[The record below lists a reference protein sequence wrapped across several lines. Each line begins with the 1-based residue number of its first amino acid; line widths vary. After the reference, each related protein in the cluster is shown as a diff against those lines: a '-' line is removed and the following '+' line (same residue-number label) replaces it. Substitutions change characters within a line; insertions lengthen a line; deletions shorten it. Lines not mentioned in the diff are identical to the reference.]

1 MNELFELFQELAVL
15 VQAQGEIL
23 DNIEQNLIDTNDYL
37 EKAENNLDNAQQ
49 IAETNRNRMCWIIIV
64 VGAAGFI
71 LIAVALLFDW
81 I

>member
-1 MNELFELFQELAVL
+1 M
-15 VQAQGEIL
+15 QAQGEIL

-49 IAETNRNRMCWIIIV
+49 IAETNRNRMCWIIIFL
-64 VGAAGFI
+64 GIAGFT
-71 LIAVALLFDW
+71 LIAIALLFDW